1 MRRAFYVNLHRT
13 GGPAQSGDV
22 RASHRAH
29 NHLML
34 TEFSNQLADVAAA
47 AAPSVVQVQGKRWR
61 TASGVVYASGVV
73 VTTIK
78 ALGREDGLHVRGN
91 EGDAIDAELAG
102 WDPATGLALLKAPG
116 LDAPA
121 MPVAKQPARIG
132 HVALA
137 LARSWSNNLT
147 ASAGI
152 VSIIGGPLR
161 TGRRHAIDQVIR
173 TTAPMH
179 DGFAGGAFIDTS
191 GALIGV
197 ATASTIRGLGVVIP
211 SAIAWKTAQGLLEH
225 GRVKTGYIG
234 IAGQQVQLPEGQRAK
249 GHEEALLVIHVSGD
263 GPAAKAGV
271 MVGDVIVSFD
281 GQAITSPDDLLD
293 LLVGERIGKSVSL
306 GVLRGADAQTITV
319 TVGERGAS

>member
-1 MRRAFYVNLHRT
+1 MCAA
-13 GGPAQSGDV
+13 PS
-22 RASHRAH
+22 RAH
-29 NHLML
+29 NHRML
-34 TEFSNQLADVAAA
+34 TEFSNQLADIAAA

-61 TASGVVYASGVV
+61 TASGVVYASGAV

-78 ALGREDGLHVRGN
+78 ALGREDGLHVRA
-91 EGDAIDAELAG
+91 GDGEAIDAELVA
-102 WDPATGLALLKAPG
+102 WDPATGLAVLKAAG
-116 LDAPA
+116 LGAAPIA
-121 MPVAKQPARIG
+121 VAKQPARVG

-179 DGFAGGAFIDTS
+179 DGFAGGAFLDTT
-191 GALIGV
+191 GALIGIT
-197 ATASTIRGLGVVIP
+197 TASTIRGLWVVIP
-211 SAIAWKTAQGLLEH
+211 SDIAWKTARGLLEH
-225 GRVKTGYIG
+225 GRVKSGYIG
-234 IAGQQVQLPEGQRAK
+234 IAGQRVELPEGQRAE
-249 GHEEALLVIHVSGD
+249 GRNEALLVIGVTAD

-281 GQAITSPDDLLD
+281 GQAVTSPDDLLD
-293 LLVGERIGKSVSL
+293 LLVGERVGKPAAV
-306 GVLRGADAQTITV
+306 GILRGGAAQTITV
-319 TVGERGAS
+319 TVAERGAS

>member
-1 MRRAFYVNLHRT
+1 
-13 GGPAQSGDV
+13 
-22 RASHRAH
+22 
-29 NHLML
+29 ML

-47 AAPSVVQVQGKRWR
+47 AASSVVQVQGRRWR

-78 ALGREDGLHVRGN
+78 ALGREDGLHVRGA
-91 EGDAIDAELAG
+91 EGDALDAELAG
-102 WDPATGLALLKAPG
+102 WDPATGLALLKASG
-116 LDAPA
+116 LNAPA
-121 MPVAKQPARIG
+121 IGVAKQPARVGHIG
-132 HVALA
+132 LA

-161 TGRRHAIDQVIR
+161 TGRRHSIDRVIR

-179 DGFAGGAFIDTS
+179 DGFAGGAFLDAS

-211 SAIAWKTAQGLLEH
+211 SDIAWKAARGLLEH
-225 GRVKTGYIG
+225 GRVKSGYIG
-234 IAGQQVQLPEGQRAK
+234 IAGQQVQLPEGQRA
-249 GHEEALLVIHVSGD
+249 GGRDEALLVIGVSSD

-281 GQAITSPDDLLD
+281 GQPVTSPDDLLD
-293 LLVGERIGKSVSL
+293 VLTGERIGKAAAV
-306 GVLRGADAQTITV
+306 GIIRGGTAQTVSV

>member
-1 MRRAFYVNLHRT
+1 MCAA
-13 GGPAQSGDV
+13 PS
-22 RASHRAH
+22 RAH
-29 NHLML
+29 NHRML
-34 TEFSNQLADVAAA
+34 TEFSNQLADIAAA

-61 TASGVVYASGVV
+61 TASGVVYASGAV

-78 ALGREDGLHVRGN
+78 ALGREDGLHVRA
-91 EGDAIDAELAG
+91 GDGEAIDAELVA
-102 WDPATGLALLKAPG
+102 WDPATGLAVLKAAG
-116 LDAPA
+116 LGAAPIA
-121 MPVAKQPARIG
+121 VAKQPARVG

-179 DGFAGGAFIDTS
+179 DGFAGGAFLDTT
-191 GALIGV
+191 GALIGIT
-197 ATASTIRGLGVVIP
+197 TASTIRGLWVVIP
-211 SAIAWKTAQGLLEH
+211 SDIAWKTARGLLEH
-225 GRVKTGYIG
+225 GRVKSGYIG
-234 IAGQQVQLPEGQRAK
+234 IAGQRVELPEGQRAE
-249 GHEEALLVIHVSGD
+249 GRNEALLVIGVTAD

-281 GQAITSPDDLLD
+281 GQAVTSPDDLLD
-293 LLVGERIGKSVSL
+293 LLVGERVGKPAAV
-306 GVLRGADAQTITV
+306 GILRGGAAQTITV

>member
-1 MRRAFYVNLHRT
+1 
-13 GGPAQSGDV
+13 
-22 RASHRAH
+22 
-29 NHLML
+29 ML
-34 TEFSNQLADVAAA
+34 TEFSNQLADAAAA
-47 AAPSVVQVQGKRWR
+47 AAPSVVQVQGRRWR

-78 ALGREDGLHVRGN
+78 ALGREDGLHVRAAA
-91 EGDAIDAELAG
+91 GDALDAELAG
-102 WDPATGLALLKAPG
+102 WDPATGLALLKAVG
-116 LDAPA
+116 LNAPA
-121 MPVAKQPARIG
+121 IGVAKQPPRVG
-132 HVALA
+132 HLALA
-137 LARSWSNNLT
+137 IARSWSNNLT

-161 TGRRHAIDQVIR
+161 TGRRHSIDQVIR

-179 DGFAGGAFIDTS
+179 DGFAGGAFIDTA
-191 GALIGV
+191 GALIGI

-211 SAIAWKTAQGLLEH
+211 SDIAWKTARGLLEH

-234 IAGQQVQLPEGQRAK
+234 IAGQRVELSENQRAN
-249 GHEEALLVIHVSGD
+249 GRDEALLVIAVTTD
-263 GPAAKAGV
+263 GPAAKAGI

-293 LLVGERIGKSVSL
+293 VLTGERIGTPAAL
-306 GVLRGADAQTITV
+306 GILRGGDARTVTV